1 MKQHGRKLRVVMAA
15 LCVLLLFILN
25 LPFCRFSQIGTFNTD
40 STWHDR
46 VLQFEERVLLY
57 GNTLFLTKGKTYQ
70 RLLLSDNKRYK
81 ISFGWDNHITIS
93 SDRDKYILNVDS
105 ICINEGTFAASEE
118 EFLTTDKYMTV
129 IEFYDGKKRLSVFYQ
144 DRSMEF
150 GGKRAAFEFTING
163 KEYYYTGKKS
173 CPFNY

>member
-57 GNTLFLTKGKTYQ
+57 ANTLFLTKGKSYQ
-70 RLLLSDNKRYK
+70 HLLLSDNKRYK
-81 ISFGWDNHITIS
+81 ISFGWDNNITIL
-93 SDRDKYILNVDS
+93 SDKNKYILHVDS
-105 ICINEGTFAASEE
+105 ISINEGTFAASEE

-129 IEFYDGKKRLSVFYQ
+129 IEFFDGEKRLCLFYQ
-144 DRSMEF
+144 DRAMKF
-150 GGKRAAFEFTING
+150 GGKREAFEFTING
-163 KEYYYTGKKS
+163 KDYYYTGMKS